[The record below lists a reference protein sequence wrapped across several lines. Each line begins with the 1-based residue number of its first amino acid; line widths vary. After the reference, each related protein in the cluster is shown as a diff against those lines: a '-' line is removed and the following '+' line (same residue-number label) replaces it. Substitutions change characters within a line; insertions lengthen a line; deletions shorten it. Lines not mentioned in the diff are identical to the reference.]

1 MGTINTFLS
10 NIQEVARP
18 KLFDVNIIIPT
29 ALNDY
34 FNLKNK
40 GLVGFEESLTY
51 RCESTNIPG
60 RTFATT
66 EQKFGSNP
74 SEKHAYHTTYND
86 VDMTFIVTENSTI
99 NRLTGK
105 IENSALPEKQLF
117 DEWMNIINPTETYDF
132 AYKTDYVAPNIEIRE
147 LDSAGNL
154 LYGVKL
160 IDAFPI
166 SVNQLD
172 LDWSNDGY
180 HKLSVTFAYTRW
192 EKSF

>member
-10 NIQEVARP
+10 DIREVARP
-18 KLFDVNIIIPT
+18 KLFEVNIITPEL
-29 ALNDY
+29 LNKY
-34 FNLKNK
+34 FKTYNI
-40 GLVGFEESLTY
+40 GLVNFEKNLSL

-74 SEKHAYHTTYND
+74 TEKHAYHTTYND
-86 VDMTFIVTENSTI
+86 IEMTFIVTENSTI
-99 NRLTGK
+99 NKLNK
-105 IENSALPEKQLF
+105 EKENSTLPEKQLF
-117 DEWMNIINPTETYDF
+117 DAWMDIINPTDTYDF
-132 AYKTDYVAPNIEIRE
+132 QYKENYVAPNIEIRE
-147 LDSAGNL
+147 LDSAGAFL
-154 LYGVKL
+154 FGVNL

-192 EKSF
+192 EQS